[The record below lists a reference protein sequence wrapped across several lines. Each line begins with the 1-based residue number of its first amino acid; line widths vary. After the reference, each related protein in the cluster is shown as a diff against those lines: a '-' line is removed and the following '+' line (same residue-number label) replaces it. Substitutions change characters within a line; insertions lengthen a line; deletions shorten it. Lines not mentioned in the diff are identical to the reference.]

1 MKIETVVV
9 TGGIG
14 SGKSSVIEMIKQ
26 TSEVKVDFF
35 NFDDYTNELYTK
47 DEVKDFLVTMFGT
60 SDKAEISNIVFDKDK
75 QDTSKILLD
84 ELNEFFFKMV
94 ESKFIEL
101 VNRKHG
107 HTLVI
112 EMPMYFEMKK
122 LSTNMQ
128 MTRSKVK
135 VIVVACD
142 DDVRIARVKQRDDFT
157 EEKIRDIMSVQM
169 PQSIKI
175 ENADYVIDTT
185 DGKNIEVRVLKVL
198 NLLLLMD
205 KFNLRKFFH
214 GKNKS
219 EYTNNAV

>member
-60 SDKAEISNIVFDKDK
+60 SDKVEISNIVFDKDK

-185 DGKNIEVRVLKVL
+185 DGKNTEVQVL
-198 NLLLLMD
+198 NLLTD
-205 KFNLRKFFH
+205 KFKKVFFH
-214 GKNKS
+214 GENKS

>member
-14 SGKSSVIEMIKQ
+14 SGKSSVIEMIQQ

-47 DEVKDFLVTMFGT
+47 DEVKDFLVRMFGT
-60 SDKAEISNIVFDKDK
+60 SDKAEISNIVFDKEK
-75 QDTSKILLD
+75 QETSKILLD

-185 DGKNIEVRVLKVL
+185 DGKNTEVQVL
-198 NLLLLMD
+198 NLLTD
-205 KFNLRKFFH
+205 KFKKVFFH
-214 GKNKS
+214 GENKS